1 MMTIRW
7 EVEKA
12 LEYLKRFDSK
22 RVELIYQEF
31 KCFEDTLDMLRN
43 WVLQLLA
50 ELQERKIENEIY

>member
-1 MMTIRW
+1 MTIRW

-12 LEYLKRFDSK
+12 LEYLKRFDSE

-31 KCFEDTLDMLRN
+31 RCFEDTLDMLRN

-50 ELQERKIENEIY
+50 ELQERKMENEIY